1 MRAKIATATDSGF
14 LRKLWQLALPV
25 SIQSLLFSLLGL
37 VDILMVGQLGEAEVA
52 SVGLG
57 NRVFFF
63 NLLIIFGLSG
73 GVSVLAAQY
82 YGKGEVAGVRRCLV
96 LAIIAAVAVSL
107 PFALWYTIN
116 PEQIMAFASDD
127 QKLITLGG
135 QYLQITGIS
144 ILLTAIVVPIEASL
158 RAVGDAK
165 TPTNIGIIAI
175 IINVFLNWLLI
186 FGNWGFPALGVEGSA
201 WGTTIS
207 RVLQTI
213 ILIAYVLRKR
223 RIVVFNWVDVRM
235 ALAKKEIMRFSKIAV
250 PLLIHDGFW
259 AFGVLI
265 YSFIYGR
272 IGTEELAVMSMLASV
287 EGTIFALFVGFAVAC
302 STMLG
307 HELGADKFDDAWQQS
322 WVFIIFSPIFALLM
336 TATII
341 LFKDQLA
348 NVFSGF
354 EGDTLNS
361 AIRVLIIMA
370 LALSIKV
377 LNMVGIMGVLRSGGD
392 VNYSIFIDLFCMWC
406 IGIPLAFVAATV
418 WGWPLYLVYLCSLSE
433 EIVKAFMVIFRVHR
447 KKWLKNL
454 VHDDDKSVSA

>member
-1 MRAKIATATDSGF
+1 MKAKIATATNQVF

-25 SIQSLLFSLLGL
+25 SLQSLLFSLLGL

-52 SVGLG
+52 AVGLG

-82 YGKGEVAGVRRCLV
+82 FGKGEVSGVRRCLV
-96 LAIIAAVAVSL
+96 LAVICAIAISL
-107 PFALWYTIN
+107 PFALLYTFAPTSVITL
-116 PEQIMAFASDD
+116 ASDTPS
-127 QKLITLGG
+127 LVHLGST
-135 QYLQITGIS
+135 YLQITGAT

-165 TPTNIGIIAI
+165 TPTNIGILAI
-175 IINVFLNWLLI
+175 VLNVFLNWVLI
-186 FGNWGFPALGVEGSA
+186 FGHLGFPELGVEGSA

-207 RVLQTI
+207 RLFQTL
-213 ILIAYVLRKR
+213 ILILYVLKKR
-223 RIVVFNWVDVRM
+223 RMVVFTWIDIRQ
-235 ALAKKEIMRFSKIAV
+235 ALRVKEAKRFSLIAI

-265 YSFIYGR
+265 YSFIFAR
-272 IGTEELAVMSMLASV
+272 IGVDELAVMSMLASV
-287 EGTIFALFVGFAVAC
+287 EGSIFALFIGFAVAC

-307 HELGADKFDDAWQQS
+307 HELGANKYEDAWQQS
-322 WVFIIFSPIFALLM
+322 WVFIIFSPVIALFM
-336 TATII
+336 TLVIL
-341 LFKDQLA
+341 LFKDQIA
-348 NVFSGF
+348 SIFSGF
-354 EGDTLNS
+354 EGDTLDS

-370 LALSIKV
+370 LALSLKV

-406 IGIPLAFVAATV
+406 IGIPLTFVAATV

-433 EIVKAFMVIFRVHR
+433 ELVKAVLMIFRVHR

-454 VHDDDKSVSA
+454 VADS